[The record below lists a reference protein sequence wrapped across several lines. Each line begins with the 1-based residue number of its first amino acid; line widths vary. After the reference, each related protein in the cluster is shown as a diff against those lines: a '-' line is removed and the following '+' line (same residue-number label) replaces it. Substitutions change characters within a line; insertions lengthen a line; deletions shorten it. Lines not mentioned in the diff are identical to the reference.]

1 MIANIM
7 IEKYSRKL
15 PSMTAMKNLI
25 KIILGL
31 MLLVTAEKG
40 LSQKDFL
47 HLTYK
52 PTSCV
57 AVSYTHLTLPTS
69 DLV

>member
-1 MIANIM
+1 MQ
-7 IEKYSRKL
+7 
-15 PSMTAMKNLI
+15 
-25 KIILGL
+25 IILGL

-57 AVSYTHLTLPTS
+57 VIDSTFAFEEYDMDEVLSS
-69 DLV
+69 GAGFD